1 MKNAPYSVEERFV
14 RYVQIDTTADPVSS
28 SFPSSEKQKDLSKLL
43 VEELLALGIH
53 DAETDEWGYVYATIP
68 SNCAHEV
75 PTICFCSHIDT
86 APDCSGTNVKPI
98 VHRKYDGKPIV
109 LPEDTSQIIT
119 VEQHPY
125 LKEKIGDDLITASG
139 STLLGADDKAG
150 VAIIMDLAAQ
160 LMRNPS
166 IPHGNI
172 RILFTPDEEV
182 GRGVEQLD
190 MEKLRADYGY
200 TLDSGELGAI
210 EDESF
215 SADAMS
221 FHISGISAHPGYAK
235 GKMVHAIKVAA
246 AFVDALPKDS
256 WCPEATQDRE
266 GFVHP
271 TSISGGLEEASVS
284 FIIRDHDTSKLAGYE
299 ARLDGILNEVISAFP
314 GATYTSK
321 VTEQYRNM
329 KEVIREVPFVTDY
342 AIQAMENAGITPK
355 PTIIR
360 GGTDGSRMSFMGLPC
375 PNIFTGE
382 MAIHSRHEYVSVQD
396 MEKAVDTL
404 VELVQIWTKHQS

>member
-14 RYVQIDTTADPVSS
+14 RYAQVDTTADPIST
-28 SFPSSEKQKDLSKLL
+28 SFPSSEKQKNLSAIL
-43 VEELLALGIH
+43 VDELKAIGVS
-53 DAETDEWGYVYATIP
+53 DAETDQWGYVYATIP
-68 SNCAHEV
+68 ANVSHDV

-86 APDCSGTNVKPI
+86 APDCSGTDVKPI
-98 VHRKYDGKPIV
+98 VHRNYTGHPIV
-109 LPEDTSQIIT
+109 LPDDPTQVIT

-139 STLLGADDKAG
+139 TTLLGADDKAG
-150 VAIIMDLAAQ
+150 VAIIMDLATQ
-160 LMRNPS
+160 LMRNPE
-166 IPHGNI
+166 IPHGKI

-190 MEKLRADYGY
+190 MQKLNADFGY

-215 SADAMS
+215 SADAMT
-221 FHISGISAHPGYAK
+221 FQISGVSAHPGYAK

-246 AFVDALPKDS
+246 SFVDSLPKDN
-256 WCPEATQDRE
+256 WCPEATQGRE

-271 TSISGGLEEASVS
+271 TSISGGLEEATVS
-284 FIIRDHDTSKLAGYE
+284 FIIRDHDTSKLAEYE
-299 ARLDGILNEVISAFP
+299 TRLENYMKETISQFP
-314 GATYTSK
+314 GASYSCK
-321 VTEQYRNM
+321 VQEQYRNM
-329 KEVIREVPFVTDY
+329 KEIIRDVPFVTDY
-342 AIQAMENAGITPK
+342 AIRAMEKAGITPR

-396 MEKAVDTL
+396 MQKAVDTL
-404 VELVQIWTKHQS
+404 IELVQIWTKHK